1 MCSRTPSVCGDCSRP
16 AQAQTSQ
23 HSSMGKE
30 GHLKSYLQ
38 LRRYGHLMAS
48 KPGRASFL
56 QGWRLVDWWCFI
68 AWRFEYTGSTSWSK
82 WVIERKRGLEVWRK
96 AGVDLEEVRVG
107 VHVVKRYT
115 HEIFKEL
122 MKIL

>member
-1 MCSRTPSVCGDCSRP
+1 
-16 AQAQTSQ
+16 
-23 HSSMGKE
+23 
-30 GHLKSYLQ
+30 
-38 LRRYGHLMAS
+38 MA
-48 KPGRASFL
+48 
-56 QGWRLVDWWCFI
+56 
-68 AWRFEYTGSTSWSK
+68 FEYTGSTSWSK